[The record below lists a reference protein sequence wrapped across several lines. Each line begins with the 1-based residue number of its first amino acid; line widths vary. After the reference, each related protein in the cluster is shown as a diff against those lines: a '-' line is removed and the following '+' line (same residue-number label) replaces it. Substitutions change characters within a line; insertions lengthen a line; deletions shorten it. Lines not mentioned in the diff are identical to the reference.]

1 MAVVVTGAA
10 GFIGRQVV
18 ATLRRLGR
26 EVVGIDRRA
35 WVPAPGER
43 SVVADLAERDPL
55 VDRVLHDADG
65 VIHLAACPGVRD
77 RRPDIAVRR
86 WRDNVVAGTRV
97 LETTPAAT
105 PVVVASSSSVYGG
118 AGPALRPR
126 PCRETDTLAPL
137 GGYAWSK
144 TALEQ
149 RAAARAA
156 DGGLVGVARPFTV
169 AGEGQRPDMAIAT
182 WIDALLGGRT
192 IVLFGSGARRRD
204 ITDVRDVADGLVRM
218 LDRRVTATV
227 NLGTGV
233 THPLDEVVALVAQR
247 CGVEPRVQVAQ
258 VAAED
263 VPATRADVETCRRLL
278 GFVPTTDLP
287 ALIDRQVRATVVA
300 RPRMSWRVLP
310 RRASLPATR
319 PPARSSRIEGVLPG
333 R

>member
-10 GFIGRQVV
+10 GFIGRHVV
-18 ATLRRLGR
+18 ATLRRAGR
-26 EVVGIDRRA
+26 GVVGIDRRA

-77 RRPDIAVRR
+77 RGPDIARRR
-86 WRDNVVAGTRV
+86 WRDNVLAGARV

-105 PVVVASSSSVYGG
+105 PVIVASSSSVYGG
-118 AGPALRPR
+118 AGPATRPR
-126 PCRETDTLAPL
+126 PCRETDALAPL
-137 GGYAWSK
+137 GGYALSK

-182 WIDALLGGRT
+182 WIHALLSGRT
-192 IVLFGSGARRRD
+192 IVVFGSGARRRD
-204 ITDVRDVADGLVRM
+204 LTDVRDVADGLVRM

-233 THPLDEVVALVAQR
+233 THRLDEIVGLVARR
-247 CGVEPRVQVAQ
+247 CGVEPRVQVAP
-258 VAAED
+258 VAQAD
-263 VPATRADVETCRRLL
+263 VPATRADVEACRRLL

-287 ALIDRQVRATVVA
+287 ALIERQVRAAMTA
-300 RPRMSWRVLP
+300 RPH
-310 RRASLPATR
+310 A
-319 PPARSSRIEGVLPG
+319 SSRVPLRPVPAPRDASTGAIHAD
-333 R
+333 